1 MSRVASVFAPTALT
15 SASDRDDPAV
25 AILAKR
31 TEELGTVHD
40 QLDDLRC
47 RLARD
52 RADDREQGLDAETVA
67 AIEDGEAHGHPC
79 LVAASRA
86 ASAPSYCRV
95 AWPIAPQTTISKTLS
110 SLRPDASAAATSAS
124 VTLWARLVTL
134 SISDLSGSASPA
146 LSNAARRSACDALPL
161 PSRIRVTNALRAWL
175 MSDMR
180 SPA

>member
-1 MSRVASVFAPTALT
+1 MCGRAWVRAAGQLT
-15 SASDRDDPAV
+15 GVGDRAATAV

-40 QLDDLRC
+40 QLDDLGC

-110 SLRPDASAAATSAS
+110 SLRPDA
-124 VTLWARLVTL
+124 
-134 SISDLSGSASPA
+134 
-146 LSNAARRSACDALPL
+146 
-161 PSRIRVTNALRAWL
+161 
-175 MSDMR
+175 
-180 SPA
+180 